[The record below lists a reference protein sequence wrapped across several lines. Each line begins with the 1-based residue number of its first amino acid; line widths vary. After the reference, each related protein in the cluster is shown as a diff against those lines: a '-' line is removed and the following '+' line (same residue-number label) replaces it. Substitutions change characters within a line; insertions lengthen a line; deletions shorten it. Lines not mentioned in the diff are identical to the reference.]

1 MSQYLQ
7 IEPIYIYVI
16 AIILGAL
23 FLINFGLKVIRRA
36 ESTRLNRAKETAAFE
51 AVKTDAP
58 VDEDIESITKSAALQ
73 SIESRFDV
81 IRKVYIPMIL
91 ILGLFLLVLP
101 FIPTLPAA
109 YISIVAGSFAVII
122 GIAAK
127 PFIENVVSGLV
138 LTISQPIRVNDTI
151 RVDGKYGTVERINF
165 LYTTVKIWN
174 WNRWIIPNSKLIN
187 KEYENLSKTDEQE
200 WAYIEFFVAPDSD
213 IELVKKLAKESME
226 NPYLDRIEAPSFWV
240 MELEKDS
247 IKCWVAGWAK
257 NAAEAWALKAKTR
270 EILITKLQDRGIR
283 YHKNLAEINAIP
295 SL

>member
-7 IEPIYIYVI
+7 IEPIYLYVV

-23 FLINFGLKVIRRA
+23 FLISFGLKVIRRA
-36 ESTRLNRAKETAAFE
+36 ESTRLNRAKEIEAFE
-51 AVKTDAP
+51 AVKTEAP

-81 IRKVYIPMIL
+81 IRKVYIPLIL

-295 SL
+295 SH

>member
-36 ESTRLNRAKETAAFE
+36 ESTRLNRAKETEAFE
-51 AVKTDAP
+51 AVKTEAP

-283 YHKNLAEINAIP
+283 YHKNLAEINASP